1 MDKSSAI
8 EKQLSLESQLKR
20 ILEKENLAANK
31 ALIEVSA
38 RHLKLDYL
46 DLAAALLFINNPNPI
61 LSASDHNKFS
71 LEKQKAFELLQ
82 AEMVRYRI
90 EVGRL
95 HKVSVKQI
103 KEVFIEVTGVEH
115 KKIGYIDI
123 FEHYTVLSLP
133 AGMPVDIFQVLK
145 EVEIQNRPLD
155 IKRLNGSGKK
165 FQADKNYRKG
175 TRRHYL
181 SANKKNHHPSVK
193 KTGDK

>member
-1 MDKSSAI
+1 MGKYSTI
-8 EKQLSLESQLKR
+8 EKQLSLESKLKR
-20 ILEKENLAANK
+20 ILAKEDLAANK

-46 DLAAALLFINNPNPI
+46 DLAAALLFINDPNPI
-61 LSASDHNKFS
+61 LSASADNKFS

-82 AEMVRYRI
+82 AQMVRYRI

-103 KEVFIEVTGVEH
+103 KEIFIEVSGVEH

-123 FEHYTVLSLP
+123 FDHYTVLSLP
-133 AGMPVDIFQVLK
+133 AGMPIEIFHVLK
-145 EVEIQNRPLD
+145 EIEIQNRPLD

-165 FQADKNYRKG
+165 FQTDKNYRKG

-181 SANKKNHHPSVK
+181 SANKKQHHLSI